1 MKESTRSL
9 PVLQWLKTSP
19 RTKQGGTPA
28 NGTQVRSTGEA
39 DPKFHHAAETTVSV
53 GIQWCQ
59 QEQFRQDGRCAKQNN
74 CRRCRNMLP
83 SEGSGYL
90 RQSSRKGNIPRLY
103 CFWKSKEKSLLKDGR
118 WNKNMHAADTDSAA
132 DCKTGI
138 ASLEIFILR
147 KMDRNII
154 WLTPWVVGRD
164 WRWSW
169 IWDHHTAAVILLCSI
184 KKSLGGT
191 VLMQTSVWLK
201 IENSR
206 KIEKSWDWI
215 RASAYYHRG
224 IPPAL
229 WQQKKT
235 VTFS

>member
-1 MKESTRSL
+1 MPPGGHVWLSEAKPTGWRAYFLSATVASWRKVPEICQFCDGLRQAQNQTQGRT
-9 PVLQWLKTSP
+9 PVD
-19 RTKQGGTPA
+19 
-28 NGTQVRSTGEA
+28 GTQVRTTAEA

-59 QEQFRQDGRCAKQNN
+59 QEQFSQDGRCAKQNN

-83 SEGSGYL
+83 SEGSGCL
-90 RQSSRKGNIPRLY
+90 RQSSRKGNIPKLY
-103 CFWKSKEKSLLKDGR
+103 CFRKSKVKSLLKDGR

-169 IWDHHTAAVILLCSI
+169 IWDHHTAAVILLW
-184 KKSLGGT
+184 K
-191 VLMQTSVWLK
+191 
-201 IENSR
+201 
-206 KIEKSWDWI
+206 
-215 RASAYYHRG
+215 Y
-224 IPPAL
+224 
-229 WQQKKT
+229 
-235 VTFS
+235 